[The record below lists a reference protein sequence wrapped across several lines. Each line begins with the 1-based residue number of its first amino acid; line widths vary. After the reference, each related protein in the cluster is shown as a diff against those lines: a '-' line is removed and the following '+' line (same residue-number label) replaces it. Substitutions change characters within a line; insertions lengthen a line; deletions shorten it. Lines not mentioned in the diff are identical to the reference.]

1 MPYTSLTVS
10 AKKAIS
16 FYLKRVIAIAKSRGF
31 PLIFLQRRRF
41 MDPLREGSICVAE
54 HLVNAIEGTA
64 LSFRVDFDDAMRTGV
79 FEHV

>member
-1 MPYTSLTVS
+1 
-10 AKKAIS
+10 
-16 FYLKRVIAIAKSRGF
+16 
-31 PLIFLQRRRF
+31 
-41 MDPLREGSICVAE
+41 MDPLGERSICVAE